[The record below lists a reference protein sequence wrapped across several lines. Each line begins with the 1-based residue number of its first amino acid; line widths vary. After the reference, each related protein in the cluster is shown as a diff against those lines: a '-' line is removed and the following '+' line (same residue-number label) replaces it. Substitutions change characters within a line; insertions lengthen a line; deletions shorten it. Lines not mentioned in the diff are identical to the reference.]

1 MPYMEIRLNDIA
13 QKEESSSWLTVLPIK
28 RLRFSL
34 SKFEFWD
41 VVRLRYGLPL
51 KRLPSNCTY
60 SRP

>member
-51 KRLPSNCTY
+51 KRLPSNC
-60 SRP
+60 SCSKP